1 MDSPVSKEKDLTS
14 LPQVDPTNLNP
25 EASAIRS
32 VQSDD
37 KESTEP
43 LNDEASPEYLHGF
56 KLFIVLVALLLS
68 MFLVWPSLT
77 EICFKRN
84 TTNSPLRSLWTW

>member
-1 MDSPVSKEKDLTS
+1 MESPIFSKERDLTS
-14 LPQVDPTNLNP
+14 LPQVDPTAINP
-25 EASAIRS
+25 EANAIQS

-43 LNDEASPEYLHGF
+43 LNDEAPPEYLHGF

-68 MFLVWPSLT
+68 MFLVLPSLT
-77 EICFKRN
+77 EICFKR
-84 TTNSPLRSLWTW
+84 T